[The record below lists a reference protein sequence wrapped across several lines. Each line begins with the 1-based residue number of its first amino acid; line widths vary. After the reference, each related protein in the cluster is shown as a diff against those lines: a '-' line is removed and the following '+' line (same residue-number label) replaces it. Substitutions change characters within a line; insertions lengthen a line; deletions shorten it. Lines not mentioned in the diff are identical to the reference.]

1 MDHSAIGHVS
11 TIRLPE
17 TSVNPMPTVGVIQMF
32 SIRISTS
39 YLIGNY
45 LVYSRAHLESM
56 SHKLGK
62 TISYEEMM
70 CDPDV
75 EKAVLTSLHGHGLKE
90 GLEKFEV
97 PHVLTLV
104 PEVWTPESGLITA
117 AFKIKRKV
125 IQTLYQKAIDR
136 MYA

>member
-1 MDHSAIGHVS
+1 MSPISHMKL
-11 TIRLPE
+11 IR
-17 TSVNPMPTVGVIQMF
+17 NC
-32 SIRISTS
+32 
-39 YLIGNY
+39 

>member
-39 YLIGNY
+39 YLIRNY
-45 LVYSRAHLESM
+45 LVYTRAHLESM

-90 GLEKFEV
+90 GLKKFEV

-125 IQTLYQKAIDR
+125 IRTLYQKAIDR